1 MRSPETY
8 VMFPFW
14 STFAKNKRE
23 NYYRENEKTNS
34 LLWENRKTLL
44 MNMRSSI
51 NMKAGF
57 NILRQLK
64 VESWLTEGIE
74 SLIGKKQMIF

>member
-1 MRSPETY
+1 
-8 VMFPFW
+8 
-14 STFAKNKRE
+14 
-23 NYYRENEKTNS
+23 
-34 LLWENRKTLL
+34 
-44 MNMRSSI
+44 MNMSSSI

>member
-34 LLWENRKTLL
+34 LL
-44 MNMRSSI
+44 
-51 NMKAGF
+51 
-57 NILRQLK
+57 
-64 VESWLTEGIE
+64 
-74 SLIGKKQMIF
+74 